1 MRALIT
7 GGARGIGAA
16 TVRLFA
22 ASGYEVITNYRTS
35 RAQAEAL
42 EAETGCVALEADLS
56 REDGRRKLFEEVC
69 ARAGTPDVLVN
80 NAGVSLFGPF
90 DAIDAERAREMYET
104 NLFGVT
110 ELCRPFVPGMIRR
123 KSGCIINVSSV
134 WGLSG
139 ASCEADYSASK
150 AAVSALTA
158 ALAKELGPSGIR
170 VNCVAPGVIDTDM
183 NARLSYEEAMEITEN
198 IPLMRLGRAEEIA
211 SVIAFLASDA
221 ASYITGQTIAAD
233 GGFL

>member
-1 MRALIT
+1 
-7 GGARGIGAA
+7 
-16 TVRLFA
+16 
-22 ASGYEVITNYRTS
+22 
-35 RAQAEAL
+35 
-42 EAETGCVALEADLS
+42 
-56 REDGRRKLFEEVC
+56 
-69 ARAGTPDVLVN
+69 
-80 NAGVSLFGPF
+80 
-90 DAIDAERAREMYET
+90 MYET

-110 ELCRPFVPGMIRR
+110 ELCRLFVPGMIRR

>member
-1 MRALIT
+1 MQFQEKDDILCAVYSTPSQHPYPQR
-7 GGARGIGAA
+7 
-16 TVRLFA
+16 
-22 ASGYEVITNYRTS
+22 
-35 RAQAEAL
+35 Q
-42 EAETGCVALEADLS
+42 TGCVALEADLS

-110 ELCRPFVPGMIRR
+110 ELCRLFVPGMIRR